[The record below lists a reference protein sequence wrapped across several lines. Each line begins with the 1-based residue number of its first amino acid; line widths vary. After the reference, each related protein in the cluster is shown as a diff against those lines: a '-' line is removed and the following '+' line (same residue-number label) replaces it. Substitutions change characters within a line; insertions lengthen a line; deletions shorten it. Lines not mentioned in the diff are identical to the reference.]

1 MHILSD
7 SEIEKQYLMADA
19 IRDTQDLFPK
29 LEQGQILVEHRTVME
44 LPDTHNAMLYMPCL
58 DLKEKLG
65 TNKIISIFPDNP
77 KLNLPTT
84 QGKIL
89 ITELETGQH
98 KALIDASYLT
108 RLRTGALSGIA
119 THYLSRKDSRVLGVI
134 GTGGMAFEQV
144 LGILEVRNIEQIYLY
159 NRTNEKAKI
168 FKEKLIKF
176 GINAKINVVKD
187 VQEVVK
193 QSDIINCATRSNE
206 SVFDAIDLKQ
216 GAHINGVGSYQP
228 SMREIDIKAIEQ
240 SSKIVFDDINGAKTE
255 AGEFIQAEKDGHFSF
270 DHAYSDLQQLALGN
284 IDGRTDEHEIT
295 IFKSVG
301 AAHFDLA
308 VGVGVFKKL
317 LS

>member
-7 SEIEKQYLMADA
+7 SEIEKQYLIADA

-144 LGILEVRNIEQIYLY
+144 LGILEVRNIEHIYLY
-159 NRTNEKAKI
+159 NRTNEKAEI

-176 GINAKINVVKD
+176 GINAEINVVKD
-187 VQEVVK
+187 VQELVK

-216 GAHINGVGSYQP
+216 GAHIN
-228 SMREIDIKAIEQ
+228 
-240 SSKIVFDDINGAKTE
+240 
-255 AGEFIQAEKDGHFSF
+255 
-270 DHAYSDLQQLALGN
+270 
-284 IDGRTDEHEIT
+284 
-295 IFKSVG
+295 
-301 AAHFDLA
+301 
-308 VGVGVFKKL
+308 
-317 LS
+317 